1 MPRIIS
7 FVRAIISVRIPRMS
21 ISSKRN
27 PRSWELDNNEPQATG
42 ATDNRGDIAYHG
54 AGTPDLPSSTHTSA
68 TLCSIRLSV
77 SRAGAV
83 GAGHTVMSIEDLIK
97 HPVSLHIAGV
107 LAVPAVGCFGPTA
120 AAPARPSAVATG
132 SVDCLG
138 CTNVHRASSLADPL
152 SSQYGMHAPY
162 SAEHALRHSRRI
174 SEEAHRCNINVT
186 MNQQIAPSL

>member
-1 MPRIIS
+1 
-7 FVRAIISVRIPRMS
+7 MS

-42 ATDNRGDIAYHG
+42 ATGNRGDIAYHG

-77 SRAGAV
+77 SRAGAA
-83 GAGHTVMSIEDLIK
+83 GAGHTVTSIEDLIK

-138 CTNVHRASSLADPL
+138 CTNVQKTSSLADPL
-152 SSQYGMHAPY
+152 SSQYSMHAPY